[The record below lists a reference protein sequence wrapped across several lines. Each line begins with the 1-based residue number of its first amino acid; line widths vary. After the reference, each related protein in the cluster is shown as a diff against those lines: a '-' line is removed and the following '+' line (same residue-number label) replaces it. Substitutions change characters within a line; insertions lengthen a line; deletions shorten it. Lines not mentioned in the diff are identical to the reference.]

1 MQHNKEKTMSMKVK
15 VKKVFDRGIP
25 KYEILEL
32 KGLSYNSLPLEY
44 INGRP
49 RVYFDKK
56 GEYIVTENG
65 SNTKTWNKS
74 RLYSA
79 IEIED
84 LIDRLT
90 EAGDRLKAINDK
102 IRELKKTWVGEVTYR
117 I

>member
-1 MQHNKEKTMSMKVK
+1 MSMKVK

-32 KGLSYNSLPLEY
+32 KGLSYDNLPLEY
-44 INGRP
+44 INGKP
-49 RVYFDKK
+49 RVYFDEK
-56 GEYIVTENG
+56 GEYVVTENG
-65 SNTKTWNKS
+65 LNNKTWSKS

-79 IEIED
+79 SEIGD
-84 LIDRLT
+84 LINRLT